1 MGLLLSLVFGFLPM
15 LVFAWIVYW
24 LDRYEKEPKVL
35 LGVVFLWG
43 AVVAA
48 GGAFLI
54 NTLLGI
60 GVYLFT
66 QSETAT
72 GLATGSVVAPVV
84 EECLKGFAVLVVYLA
99 FRQEFDSL
107 LDGFV
112 YAAITALGF
121 AATENAFYI
130 YQYGYQEDGLTG
142 LFVLVFVRVILV
154 GWQHP
159 FYTAFT
165 GFGLAAARLSP
176 ELPVKFIAPLGGLAA
191 AVFTHAVHN
200 TISSLVSG
208 ASGLVVG
215 TFVDWTGWF
224 FMALVVAWAIRR
236 ERNYLRSQ
244 LQEEVSLGLITPEQY
259 RVACSAWAQSA
270 ARLDAL
276 FNGRYQNTRQFYQTC
291 AELAHK
297 KQQRLRLGEEGG
309 NSAIIERLR
318 AELLASGRSLR

>member
-54 NTLLGI
+54 NTVLGI

-66 QSETAT
+66 KSETAT
-72 GLATGSVVAPVV
+72 GLATGSIVAPVV
-84 EECLKGFAVLVVYLA
+84 EESLKGFAVLIVYLA
-99 FRQEFDSL
+99 FRQEFDSY

-130 YQYGYQEDGLTG
+130 YQYGYKEDGLTG

-159 FYTAFT
+159 FYTSFT
-165 GFGLAAARLSP
+165 GIGLAAARLNNN
-176 ELPVKFIAPLGGLAA
+176 LLVKFLAPLAGLTA
-191 AVFTHAVHN
+191 AVLSHAVHN
-200 TISSLVSG
+200 TISSLMSG
-208 ASGLVVG
+208 APGLVVG
-215 TFVDWTGWF
+215 TLVDWTGWF
-224 FMALVVAWAIRR
+224 FMALVIAWAIWR
-236 ERNYLRSQ
+236 EGSYLRNH
-244 LQEEVSLGLITPEQY
+244 LQEEVRLGLITPEQY

-276 FNGRYQNTRQFYQTC
+276 FNGRYQNTRHFYQTC

-297 KQQRLRLGEEGG
+297 KQQRQRLGEEGG
-309 NSAIIERLR
+309 NTAIIERLR
-318 AELLASGRSLR
+318 AELLAAGRTLR